1 MDGING
7 ITGLYSI
14 AVLVSLGWVNE
25 YVQAFTPTDF
35 IVYPLLASLVFLFF
49 NFRKRAKCFAGD
61 VGSVGIAF
69 WVVTLLLL
77 LIIRTQ
83 DLIWLGFLMVYGV
96 DAGCTILH
104 RLYLKQN
111 IMEAHRLHFY
121 QIMANERK
129 MPHRLVSVIYF
140 VAQLVCSAL
149 LIALYPVMGWWI
161 FIILALILMGFYTLK
176 FGMMKKVSQ

>member
-25 YVQAFTPTDF
+25 YVQAFTSADF

-83 DLIWLGFLMVYGV
+83 DLIWLGFLMV
-96 DAGCTILH
+96 
-104 RLYLKQN
+104 
-111 IMEAHRLHFY
+111 
-121 QIMANERK
+121 
-129 MPHRLVSVIYF
+129 
-140 VAQLVCSAL
+140 
-149 LIALYPVMGWWI
+149 
-161 FIILALILMGFYTLK
+161 
-176 FGMMKKVSQ
+176 